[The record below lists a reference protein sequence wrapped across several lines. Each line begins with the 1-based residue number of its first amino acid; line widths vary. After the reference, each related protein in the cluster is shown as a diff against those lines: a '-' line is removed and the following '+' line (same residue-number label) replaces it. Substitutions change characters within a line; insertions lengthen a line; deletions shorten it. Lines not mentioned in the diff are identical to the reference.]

1 MSLVGTFVSA
11 LVRRTAGSPWHS
23 AGAVALTAILGSCTT
38 YTAKETPAARPE
50 SMAFMQTEGAVVVGV
65 DPYVRADR
73 SEAVFD
79 ADLMAVAVIPL
90 QVVVRNL
97 GEHPVPIQVRNFRLV
112 LPGQEVTGP
121 RPAAEVAALIVQGN
135 GAASGASTGIGI
147 LGGLG
152 GAIGNIAAK
161 AVGGAVAGGM
171 DDSAQGAVAAR
182 RADYM
187 RKELK
192 DVVLGQGEATRGF
205 LFFRVPD
212 GMPAFDQA
220 TLVLDLPAD
229 GAKVGSVRVTVKGL
243 GYRAAAEPGR

>member
-1 MSLVGTFVSA
+1 M
-11 LVRRTAGSPWHS
+11 P
-23 AGAVALTAILGSCTT
+23 
-38 YTAKETPAARPE
+38 
-50 SMAFMQTEGAVVVGV
+50 FMQTEGTVVVGV

-112 LPGQEVTGP
+112 LPGQEVAGP

-152 GAIGNIAAK
+152 GAIGSIAAK
-161 AVGGAVAGGM
+161 AVGGAVSGGM
-171 DDSAQGAVAAR
+171 GSSAQDAVAAR

-229 GAKVGSVRVTVKGL
+229 GSRAGSVRVTVTGL
-243 GYRAAAEPGR
+243 GSRAGAEPGR

>member
-1 MSLVGTFVSA
+1 MRRSRSHRAAINAVLLAVGLLGLADGCMS
-11 LVRRTAGSPWHS
+11 
-23 AGAVALTAILGSCTT
+23 
-38 YTAKETPAARPE
+38 YTAKESPAARPE
-50 SMAFMQTEGAVVVGV
+50 TMPFMQTEATVVLGV
-65 DPYVRADR
+65 DPYVQAER
-73 SEAVFD
+73 SEAIFD
-79 ADLMAVAVIPL
+79 ENLLAVALIPL

-97 GEHPVPIQVRNFRLV
+97 GERPVAIQVRNFRLL

-121 RPAAEVAALIVQGN
+121 RPGAEVAALFSEGS

-161 AVGGAVAGGM
+161 AVGGAVSGGI
-171 DDSAQGAVAAR
+171 DNSEQDAVAAR
-182 RADYM
+182 RADYT

-229 GAKVGSVRVTVKGL
+229 GARIGSIKVTVTGL
-243 GYRAAAEPGR
+243 GYRAGA